1 MKGPVATARGSVTIS
16 CSWHGRPSPTSNCNR
31 KDWLTLAF
39 ADNNPS
45 QVSFEDYHWQSFLMQ
60 ERNIQRKVR
69 PTHPGAILRN
79 MLAELATDGS
89 DEFARL
95 TQKELAKRLGVSRR
109 TVSELIHERRTM
121 TADMAIRLSRVLKTT
136 PDIWMNLQKAVDLWD
151 AAQTNKNQYAKLRPI
166 AA

>member
-1 MKGPVATARGSVTIS
+1 MAA
-16 CSWHGRPSPTSNCNR
+16 
-31 KDWLTLAF
+31 
-39 ADNNPS
+39 
-45 QVSFEDYHWQSFLMQ
+45 Q
-60 ERNIQRKVR
+60 NIQRKVR

-79 MLAELATDGS
+79 MLAELAADGTDQ
-89 DEFARL
+89 FASL

-109 TVSELIHERRTM
+109 AVNELILEHHAM

-151 AAQTNKNQYAKLRPI
+151 AAKANKNQYAKLRPI